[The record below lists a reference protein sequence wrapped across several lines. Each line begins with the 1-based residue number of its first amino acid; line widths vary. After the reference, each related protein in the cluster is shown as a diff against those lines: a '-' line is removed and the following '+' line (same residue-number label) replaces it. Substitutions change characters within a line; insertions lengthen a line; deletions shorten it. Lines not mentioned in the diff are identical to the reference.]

1 MHVSVKG
8 KKMMILAAAISAFV
22 IIFVAA
28 HAGLYLSEDAGLARG
43 RALFAL
49 SILGGAAIFP
59 LLIIW
64 PTVNEKAKLPV
75 NVVLFF
81 VMPLLSVQMV
91 ECMNGRLI
99 STFTFQTGLANYMI
113 YLVFYLALWLI
124 TGRFHL
130 TGLIINIL
138 LYAWALA
145 NYTIE
150 LFRGTPFLPSDILSI
165 RTGLNVADNYTF
177 ELSALLILGS
187 ILFGLIF
194 LLNRHIPNIKPTR
207 RSVKAVS
214 KSLAGVY
221 LAVVVLTFFFTD
233 ISANT
238 GYTPDFWNQSR
249 GYHKTGSFFNFCL
262 NTKYLYAG
270 KPAGYDAADVEDLLN
285 DTLSDYGVD
294 PDGDTS
300 LTLLTGE
307 NDYEEFLVDG
317 VHPNIIYIMNESWAD
332 LGHLGDLETNED
344 YMPFV
349 HGLTENT
356 IKGYL
361 SVPVFGAGTSNSEFE
376 ALTGNTMQFLPAG
389 SNAYQLYIKKAT
401 PSIVSEVTS
410 LGYSDVGFHPYYGN
424 GWKRDEVYPLL
435 GFSDF
440 ISIEDIIDEDILDT
454 YDQNGDAYEYEDLL
468 IDRYGYAVG
477 SRMLVRRF
485 ISDAYDYQL
494 LMQMFEERD
503 PDVPFFAF
511 NVTMQNHGS
520 YNYSYRNLKESITIE
535 SPEGDYPKAQRYL
548 SLVKYTDNAFEDLVE
563 YFSQVDEPTVICMF
577 GDHLPSVENAFY
589 EALFGSSLD
598 ELSAEQEE
606 LRYETPFVIWAN
618 YDIGE
623 TWVDRIS
630 ANYLS
635 VLVEQT
641 AGLPMTQYDK
651 FLAATYQTLPVID
664 SVGYIDAEGA
674 YFAASG
680 ETPYDDLLSA
690 YRCIQYN
697 SLLDKK
703 NRQDELFY
711 LK

>member
-1 MHVSVKG
+1 MKVSFKG
-8 KKMMILAAAISAFV
+8 KKMMLLAAAISAFV
-22 IIFVAA
+22 IIFVAV
-28 HAGLYLSEDAGLARG
+28 HARLYLGEGAALEHG
-43 RALFAL
+43 RTLFAL

-64 PTVNEKAKLPV
+64 PTVGEKWRMLP
-75 NVVLFF
+75 NAILFF
-81 VMPLLSVQMV
+81 LLPLLSMQMV
-91 ECMNGRLI
+91 ECMNGRFI
-99 STFTFQTGLANYMI
+99 CTFSFATGLANYMI

-130 TGLIINIL
+130 TGLIVNIL
-138 LYAWALA
+138 LYVWALV

-150 LFRGTPFLPSDILSI
+150 LFRGTPFQPADVLSI
-165 RTGLNVADNYTF
+165 RTGLNVADSYTF
-177 ELSALLILGS
+177 ELSALVILGS

-194 LLNRHIPNIKPTR
+194 LLNRHSVNVKP
-207 RSVKAVS
+207 VKLSRKVVS
-214 KSLAGVY
+214 KSLAGAY

-233 ISANT
+233 ISVNT
-238 GYTPDFWNQSR
+238 GYTPDFWNQAR

-262 NTKYLYAG
+262 NSKYLFAR
-270 KPAGYDAADVEDLLN
+270 KPAGYDAADVEDLLD
-285 DTLSDYGVD
+285 DTLTACGVD

-300 LTLLTGE
+300 LNLLTGE

-317 VHPNIIYIMNESWAD
+317 ERPNIIYIMNESWAD
-332 LGHLGDLETNED
+332 LGNLGDLETNED

-376 ALTGNTMQFLPAG
+376 ALTGDTIQFLPAG
-389 SNAYQLYIKKAT
+389 CNAYQLYIKKET
-401 PSIVSEVTS
+401 PSIVSSVSS
-410 LGYSDVGFHPYYGN
+410 LGYSHVGLHPYYGN
-424 GWKRDEVYPLL
+424 GWRRDEVYPLL

-440 ISIEDIIDEDILDT
+440 TSIEDIIDEDILDT
-454 YDQNGDAYEYEDLL
+454 YEQNNDAYEFEDML
-468 IDRYGYAVG
+468 IDRYGYEVG
-477 SRMLVRRF
+477 GHMLLRRF

-494 LMQMFEERD
+494 VKQMYEERD
-503 PDVPFFAF
+503 PSVPFFLF

-520 YNYSYRNLKESITIE
+520 YTYSYRNLRETITIE

-548 SLVKYTDNAFEDLVE
+548 SLVKNTDDAFAELVD
-563 YFSQVDEPTVICMF
+563 YFSNVDEPTLICMF
-577 GDHLPSVENAFY
+577 GDHLPSVENSFY
-589 EALFGSSLD
+589 EALLGCSLD
-598 ELSAEQEE
+598 ELPAEQEE

-618 YDIGE
+618 YDIEE
-623 TWVDRIS
+623 TTVGRIS

-641 AGLPMTQYDK
+641 AGLPMTPYDK
-651 FLAATYQTLPVID
+651 FLAAAYQTLPVID
-664 SVGYIDAEGA
+664 SVGYFDAGGT
-674 YFAASG
+674 YYPASE

-703 NRQDELFY
+703 NRCDELFY
-711 LK
+711 LE